1 MKRFRCWDAATVQQ
15 TVFGDIGSLG
25 LDADAVFLAAHSSVD
40 VDHTKGVHYENAE
53 RELAV
58 LRALQAGFAV
68 EDANTLIAVTGPSGS
83 GKSHLVRWVRAHLDA
98 DSDEYHLVYVPRE
111 LATLRELLGH
121 VLDRMP
127 GSESDVVREE
137 LDKAVGQRSAER
149 LAEELLDRLRYVLG
163 YELPDSREG
172 ADVETRKYLLG
183 TRQADASSS
192 RENGIADLLLAK
204 PLREHFLRD
213 GGAITR
219 MIDSVTGQRRGG
231 DEEVPEFSDADWPT
245 RQPGILR
252 SLERPLQQLFNFVGN
267 ESMAVD
273 LLNEARNRAIAETL
287 GMRQGV
293 NLGEVFLTTRRRL
306 RTEGRDLVLL
316 FEDLAQFGL
325 FDGELFDQ
333 LGVQPGDDLAPI
345 RAVFAITDG
354 KFYENVP
361 PTVQTRLSDRF
372 EVGAMV
378 VEGADGATEDATSF
392 VARYLNIARVGRSRL
407 IEAWER
413 ADRESREGGEWVPN
427 ACLDRGDGRECE
439 HREDCWPAFGT
450 TGDTGLYPYNRTAIT
465 RALRKK
471 GDRLTART
479 LVDELVHGFLIEAD
493 PSIEHGRFPPE
504 SAKDRFDFGVGV
516 DRATVLD
523 GYEGPEA
530 ERDRLHRAR
539 VIWADGHVEPS
550 GVAVAFDLPT
560 PEGRGM
566 ERRLTG
572 DEGGSNAVPPAPAP
586 TPLRSPSQGEPLRP
600 LFAWE
605 NGEGLSETETTWYR
619 DRLHRLALANVDL
632 GGLLVD
638 PGSGPAGVLLTQLLA
653 PNSFR
658 IIGAWG
664 QGAGENRLS
673 FEVPQDGS
681 GVLLLAA
688 LRWYWDHGH
697 WDSSADDR
705 QWDFPLD
712 VFAAQVALDELL
724 ARVADAVEGAVA
736 ATLMAGAVDPAGAS
750 TALRAVARMV
760 QGTAPPAVD
769 KILDWS
775 LGTTPPLAHTPSA
788 DWASPS
794 QVARA
799 ALETLT
805 SEWVEAFATAR
816 QGDGAPIVVD
826 GARLVPAVE
835 AALADPV
842 ASLDACTSLAPTAAV
857 LVEHAEQLRDALAD
871 SAQREA
877 DGLLEVV
884 ARISGLLGGDDFTTA
899 VRDAETAGER
909 AAAISTFRPQSEFRA
924 FRTACER
931 LREVSDS
938 DVALW
943 QSAAK
948 RLTSDGRLDLR
959 YLLDTERWAHAAR
972 SVASDLDLVT
982 RCLQET
988 KNEIDRR
995 TGTEI
1000 GVGPSE
1006 VATEI
1011 ADKLKAAVAAGRSVL
1026 DAWNG
1031 VS

>member
-1 MKRFRCWDAATVQQ
+1 MRRFRCWDAATVQH
-15 TVFGDIGSLG
+15 TVFADIASLG

-40 VDHTKGVHYENAE
+40 VDHTKGVRYEGAE

-58 LRALQAGFAV
+58 LRALQAGLGV
-68 EDANTLIAVTGPSGS
+68 HDANTLIAVTGPSGS

-98 DSDEYHLVYVPRE
+98 GSDAYHLVYVPRE

-127 GSESDVVREE
+127 GSESDAVREE
-137 LDKAVGQRSAER
+137 LDKAVGQKSPER

-163 YELPDSREG
+163 YELPESREG
-172 ADVETRKYLLG
+172 TDVETRRYLLG
-183 TRQADASSS
+183 TRQGDASSS
-192 RENGIADLLLAK
+192 RTNGIADLLLAK
-204 PLREHFLRD
+204 PIREHLLRND
-213 GGAITR
+213 GAITR

-231 DEEVPEFSDADWPT
+231 DEEVPEFGAADWPT

-252 SLERPLQQLFNFVGN
+252 SLERPLQQLLNFIGN
-267 ESMAVD
+267 EPMAVD

-293 NLGEVFLTTRRRL
+293 NLGEVFLTTRKRL
-306 RTEGRDLVLL
+306 RAEGRDLVLL

-333 LGVQPGDDLAPI
+333 LGVQPGEDLAPI

-354 KFYENVP
+354 KFHETVP

-372 EVGAMV
+372 EVGAML
-378 VEGADGATEDATSF
+378 VEGDGGATDETTSF
-392 VARYLNIARVGRSRL
+392 IARYLNIARVGRSRL
-407 IEAWER
+407 IEAWAM
-413 ADRESREGGEWVPN
+413 ADGESRESGDWIPN

-439 HREDCWPAFGT
+439 HREECWPAFGT
-450 TGDTGLYPYNRTAIT
+450 TDDTGLYPYNRTAIA

-479 LVDELVHGFLIEAD
+479 LVDELVHGFLVEAD
-493 PSIEHGRFPPE
+493 PMIEHGRFPPE
-504 SAKDRFDFGVGV
+504 SVKERFDFGVGV

-523 GYEGPEA
+523 GYEGPET

-539 VIWADGHVEPS
+539 VIWANGHVEPP

-560 PEGRGM
+560 RTGRGT
-566 ERRLTG
+566 ELTVSS
-572 DEGGSNAVPPAPAP
+572 DEPETSSAPPEPVPAVPRAH
-586 TPLRSPSQGEPLRP
+586 LRGEPLRP

-605 NGEGLSETETTWYR
+605 NGEGLSETETSWYR

-632 GGLLVD
+632 GDLLVD
-638 PGSGPAGVLLTQLLA
+638 PGSGPAGALLTQLLA

-658 IIGAWG
+658 IVGAWG
-664 QGAGENRLS
+664 QGTGERRLS
-673 FEVPQDGS
+673 FEVPKDGS

-688 LRWYWDHGH
+688 VRWYWDHGH

-712 VFAAQVALDELL
+712 LFAAHQELDEFLGQ
-724 ARVADAVEGAVA
+724 VADAVEGAVA
-736 ATLMAGAVDPAGAS
+736 ATLTAGAVDPAAAS
-750 TALRAVARMV
+750 AALRAVALLV
-760 QGTAPPAVD
+760 QGVAAPAVD
-769 KILDWS
+769 EMLEWA
-775 LGTTPPLAHTPSA
+775 LGETHPLAHTPSA

-794 QVARA
+794 QAAQA
-799 ALETLT
+799 ALTAVT
-805 SEWVEAFATAR
+805 SEWVAAFATAR

-826 GARLVPAVE
+826 AARLVPAVE
-835 AALADPV
+835 ASLADPV
-842 ASLDACTSLAPTAAV
+842 ASLDACASLAPTAAV
-857 LVEHAEQLRDALAD
+857 LVEHAERLRDALAD
-871 SAQREA
+871 SAEREA
-877 DGLLEVV
+877 EGILEVV
-884 ARISGLLGGDDFTTA
+884 ARISDLLGDDDFTATVQNA
-899 VRDAETAGER
+899 VTAGER
-909 AAAISTFRPQSEFRA
+909 AAAISTFRPQSEFPS

-931 LREVSDS
+931 LRGVSAS

-943 QSAAK
+943 QSAAQV
-948 RLTSDGRLDLR
+948 LTFDGRLDLR
-959 YLLDTERWAHAAR
+959 SLLDTERWAHASR
-972 SVASDLDLVT
+972 TVASDLDLVT

-988 KNEIDRR
+988 KNELDRR

-1026 DAWNG
+1026 AAWDG